1 MISYRDITL
10 GLSKLGLNRSTP
22 VLAHIAYPDVGE
34 IRGGIE
40 TLMGALLATV
50 DNVMLPSFTFATMII
65 PQQGPPDND
74 IQYGSGRES
83 NLNAV
88 IFSRQLPSDIPEKQ
102 AVEALRRYP
111 GIYRSNHPI
120 LSFCGLGLD
129 SALISHSPQEPY
141 APIQKLMELNGWVAL
156 IGAKAN
162 ANFSLHY
169 AEFLAGRKQFVRW
182 ALTSSG
188 IAACPHFPG
197 CPEGFQ
203 KMDYYL
209 QDEVRSTQVGNI
221 QWSAVPLEILISSA
235 VALIRDDP
243 YALLCNSLSCPR
255 CNLVRKA
262 IKSGI
267 SQSWQ
272 SEDQEIK

>member
-22 VLAHIAYPDVGE
+22 VLAHIAYSDLGE

-50 DNVMLPSFTFATMII
+50 DNIMLPSFTFATLVI

-74 IQYGSGRES
+74 IQYGSGSES

-88 IFSRQLPSDIPEKQ
+88 IYSRQLPSDMPENQ
-102 AVEALRRYP
+102 AVESLRQYP
-111 GIYRSNHPI
+111 GTYRSNHPI
-120 LSFCGLGLD
+120 LSFYGLGLD
-129 SALISHSPQEPY
+129 SALINHSPQEPY
-141 APIQKLMELNGWVAL
+141 APVQKLMELNGWVAL

-182 ALTSSG
+182 ALTSNG
-188 IAACPHFPG
+188 VAACPHFPG
-197 CPEGFQ
+197 CSDGFH

-209 QDEVRSTQVGNI
+209 QEEMRSAQVGEI
-221 QWSAVPLEILISSA
+221 LWSAVPLQILINST

-243 YALLCNSLSCPR
+243 FALLCNSLSCPR
-255 CNLVRKA
+255 CNLIRKA

-267 SQSWQ
+267 SQDWQ
-272 SEDQEIK
+272 PEDREME